1 MRNVKRK
8 NFEFSKF
15 VKYGQRY
22 FDSERLWYS
31 KLSFLK
37 LRTVELTISFQQF
50 LQSSRSQIFVKK
62 DEVMR
67 TFDICYENRWFFHR
81 SLLKAVRNCRIKRMK
96 NWKLAFWTVYQI
108 KFKSF
113 LNFIFAK
120 AAKTWPKLLISI

>member
-1 MRNVKRK
+1 MKKPPLFITNITFLTIKRRLFKKMKNYTFWRLILRNVKRK

-37 LRTVELTISFQQF
+37 LRTVELAISFQQF

-62 DEVMR
+62 DEIMR
-67 TFDICYENRWFFHR
+67 TFDICYENRWLFHR
-81 SLLKAVRNCRIKRMK
+81 SLLKAVRNCRIKQMK
-96 NWKLAFWTVYQI
+96 N
-108 KFKSF
+108 
-113 LNFIFAK
+113 
-120 AAKTWPKLLISI
+120 